1 MHYLNVELKILHRD
15 LKAENVFLNKE
26 NDDRL
31 LAKIG
36 DFGLAIN
43 KLIKNEDTDRFHV
56 ASPAW
61 MVSRILFISVKKE

>member
-1 MHYLNVELKILHRD
+1 MQYLNVELKILHRD

-31 LAKIG
+31 LVKIG

-61 MVSRILFISVKKE
+61 MVS

>member
-1 MHYLNVELKILHRD
+1 MHYLNVELKIIHRD

-26 NDDRL
+26 NDERL
-31 LAKIG
+31 LVKIG

-61 MVSRILFISVKKE
+61 MVG